1 MSDPRASPGAQ
12 LVASLAR
19 FPPEVRA
26 LAKRGLA
33 ALRRAL
39 PGATRLVYDYRDS
52 LVVAFGASDRGHEA
66 ILSLAIA
73 PRGVR
78 LYVRKGVPDP
88 ERRLQG
94 AGTQVR
100 SVPLEAASELDR
112 GAVRALIEAA
122 IRHAGATVPRG
133 RSGRTVF
140 KSATKRRT
148 PTKRPARS

>member
-1 MSDPRASPGAQ
+1 MADPRASPGAQ
-12 LVASLAR
+12 LAASLAR

-39 PGATRLVYDYRDS
+39 PGAARLVYEYRDS
-52 LVVAFGASDRGHEA
+52 LVVAFGASDRGYEA

-78 LYVRKGVPDP
+78 LCVRRGVPDP
-88 ERRLQG
+88 ERRLEG
-94 AGTQVR
+94 SGTQVR
-100 SVPLEAASELDR
+100 SVPLESASELDH

-122 IRHAGATVPRG
+122 ILHAGAAVPRG

-140 KSATKRRT
+140 KTTAKRRP
-148 PTKRPARS
+148 PTKRPTRG